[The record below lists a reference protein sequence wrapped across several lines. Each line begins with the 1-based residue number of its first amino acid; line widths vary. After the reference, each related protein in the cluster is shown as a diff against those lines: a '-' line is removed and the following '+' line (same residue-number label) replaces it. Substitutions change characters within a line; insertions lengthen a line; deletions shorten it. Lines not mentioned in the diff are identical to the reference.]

1 MKKTDESLDTGKEF
15 MKFKKGL
22 SSEEQM
28 MLDELDIKDDLW
40 YYVTEEE

>member
-1 MKKTDESLDTGKEF
+1 MKKNDESLDTGKEF
-15 MKFKKGL
+15 IKFKKRL

-28 MLDELDIKDDLW
+28 MLDELDIMDDLW